1 MIIVYIILGTISF
14 LLSGLWLGTI
24 VTDYYFG
31 QSVSFQQYFIFI
43 TTLVIGC
50 IQFYLIYR
58 NLMLQ

>member
-1 MIIVYIILGTISF
+1 MIILYLILGTVSF

-24 VTDYYFG
+24 VTDLYFG
-31 QSVSFQQYFIFI
+31 QLVTFQQYFIFI
-43 TTLVIGC
+43 ITLTTGC